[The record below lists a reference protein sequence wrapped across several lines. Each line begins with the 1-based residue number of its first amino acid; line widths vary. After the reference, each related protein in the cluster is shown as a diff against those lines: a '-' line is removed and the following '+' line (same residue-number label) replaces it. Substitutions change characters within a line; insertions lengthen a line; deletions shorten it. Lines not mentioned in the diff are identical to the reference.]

1 MVDAAAGSPVMNKIA
16 EEACDLYEEMATSH
30 YQAPSDRNMGRRVA
44 GVLEVDQLSAI
55 QAQIAS
61 LANQLANQKGPTLA
75 QVVAMQGQ

>member
-1 MVDAAAGSPVMNKIA
+1 MNKTV
-16 EEACDLYEEMATSH
+16 EEACELYEELVATH
-30 YQAPSDRNMGRRVA
+30 YQAPSDMNMDRRVA
-44 GVLEVDQLSAI
+44 GILEVDQLSAI